1 MPAGVYEQL
10 RERIINGEFA
20 PGDRL
25 TESALAETFGLSRTP
40 VREALR
46 RLEQDGLVERAARG
60 MRVRER
66 SPNEILEIYEVRILL
81 EAAAARA
88 AAERSTPL
96 DLARLNQL
104 HDAMSKTPTDDPQAL
119 ASINRR
125 FHELIWSSSHN
136 ATLVDVLTRLN
147 SHLQRYRGTTLT
159 HDNRWQAVL
168 REHEELIQAIR
179 AGDAD
184 KAARIAEEHMEA
196 ARNVRLAMYAEMD
209 SEQPEMR

>member
-1 MPAGVYEQL
+1 MTAGVYERL
-10 RERIINGEFA
+10 HEKIVSGDLG

-25 TESALAETFGLSRTP
+25 TEIGLAENFGISRTP

-81 EAAAARA
+81 EAAAARSA
-88 AAERSTPL
+88 AGRRTPF
-96 DLARLNQL
+96 DIARLEQL
-104 HDAMSKTPTDDPQAL
+104 HDAMTKTSADDAK
-119 ASINRR
+119 AMEAINRR
-125 FHELIWSSSHN
+125 FHELIWAASHN
-136 ATLVDVLTRLN
+136 STLVDLLTRLN

-159 HDNRWQAVL
+159 HADRWQTVL
-168 REHEELIQAIR
+168 NDHQALIRAIN

-184 KAARIAEEHMEA
+184 RAAEIAESHMTA
-196 ARNVRLAMYAEMD
+196 ARNVRLVMYAEMED
-209 SEQPEMR
+209 TGNLT